1 MVVNWKDLVLEKIGS
16 EEHGITKQSLHTSV
30 NKKTKVSSKN
40 LGNFIDCLI
49 GWGIIEAFKAGSHKK
64 YRLHTPKMAKEKGD
78 KNAVVFG
85 IKVPLHKL
93 KDAAYDAYR
102 MKSYT
107 TDDIHVREFLPH
119 EEENLMIKIAL
130 LDHIEEQLR
139 LNYPQAAIERKNK
152 LTVEVN

>member
-1 MVVNWKDLVLEKIGS
+1 MMVNWKDLVLEKIGS
-16 EEHGITKQSLHTSV
+16 EEHGITKQTLHTSV
-30 NKKTKVSSKN
+30 NKKTKVNNKN
-40 LGNFIDCLI
+40 LTNFIDCLI
-49 GWGIIEAFKAGSHKK
+49 GWGIIEAFKAGSQKK
-64 YRLHTPKMAKEKGD
+64 YRLRTPKMAKEKGD

-85 IKVPLHKL
+85 IKIPLHKL

-107 TDDIHVREFLPH
+107 TDDIHVQEFLPH

-139 LNYPQAAIERKNK
+139 LNYPKAAVERKNK
-152 LTVEVN
+152 LTIEVN